1 MLIVQSL
8 EESERSGQ
16 FWRQRKL
23 VGTKSLLKK
32 IYEYIMSNPHGTRD
46 LLFLALVT
54 VGRPEAKLTS
64 SNGRHLKSFL
74 YPPHWTFRLSHC

>member
-1 MLIVQSL
+1 MLVVQSL

-16 FWRQRKL
+16 CWRQRKL
-23 VGTKSLLKK
+23 GGTKSLLNN
-32 IYEYIMSNPHGTRD
+32 IYEYIMYNPHGTRD

-54 VGRPEAKLTS
+54 VGRPEAKLIS